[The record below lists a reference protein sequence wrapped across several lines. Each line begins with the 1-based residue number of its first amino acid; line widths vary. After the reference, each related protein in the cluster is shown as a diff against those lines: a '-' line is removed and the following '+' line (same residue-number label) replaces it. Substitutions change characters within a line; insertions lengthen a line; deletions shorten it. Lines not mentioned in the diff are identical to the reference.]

1 MRQLIMTKLVFLLL
15 GTNLGNR
22 TANLTEAIRAIHEQ
36 VGKIITASSVF
47 ETSAWGKTDQPS
59 FLNQALEIRTQL
71 DAEMLL
77 TRLLSI
83 EEQMGR
89 LRREHWGQRVID
101 IDILFFGNDVYT
113 SPRLL
118 IPHPQLAN
126 RKFTLIPL
134 NEIAPEFVHPLLK
147 KTITEL
153 LEICP
158 DTLDVM
164 KVADAPRI

>member
-1 MRQLIMTKLVFLLL
+1 MTKLVFLLL

-101 IDILFFGNDVYT
+101 IDILFFGNDVYS

-158 DTLDVM
+158 DTLDVT